1 MYTYGRN
8 ASAVVPSGGVPPAT
22 MRRYHVLV
30 VVLMA
35 PVISIRKRTVSAS
48 DGVAYPRNCPSRV
61 HDEVVQ
67 SLRCGML
74 YGRYSIPRSSMAG

>member
-1 MYTYGRN
+1 MYTTGRN
-8 ASAVVPSGGVPPAT
+8 ASAVVPSEGIPPAS
-22 MRRYHVLV
+22 MRRYHALV
-30 VVLMA
+30 VGLMA
-35 PVISIRKRTVSAS
+35 PVISIRKRNVSVS

-74 YGRYSIPRSSMAG
+74 YGRYSIPFRSRPG